1 MDLLTFLQNPFAAI
15 GGSIGA
21 ALEPILAAWLV
32 SLILTILGIAVLAG
46 AIPGIVMG
54 LIWGERRLLAF
65 MQDRIGPNRVGPQG
79 LLQSVADALKLLTKE
94 DVVPARADR
103 FLHFVAPLLVLAFSL
118 MVWAVIPWNK
128 DMALADLNVAVLYVI
143 AMGGVPTVGFII
155 AGWASDNK
163 YSLLGGMRAAA
174 QFISYE
180 IPGVLA
186 VVTPVLLAGT
196 MSMQGIAEAQRGA
209 WFVFYPIIGQ
219 VAFIVFL
226 IAGVAESNRTPFDLV
241 EAESEIIA
249 GFHTEYS
256 GMRFALFFLA
266 EYANVFAI
274 SAIGATLFL
283 GGYTMFGLEQYI
295 PGYLFMMG
303 KTSGLVFLFFWLRGT
318 LPRLRYDQ
326 LMNFAWKGLLPVAL
340 FNVLLTAGLI
350 SVFQAYLAPLIQPL
364 AQR

>member
-1 MDLLTFLQNPFAAI
+1 MVEGLYQFIHNPFGTI
-15 GGSIGA
+15 GT
-21 ALEPILAAWLV
+21 ALGTALDPVLPAWLV
-32 SLILTILGIAVLAG
+32 YLILTVLGIAVVAG
-46 AIPGIVMG
+46 AIPAIVMG
-54 LIWGERRLLAF
+54 EIWAERRVIAKF
-65 MQDRIGPNRVGPQG
+65 QDRIGPNRVGPFG
-79 LLQSVADALKLLTKE
+79 LLQPVADALKLLTKE
-94 DVVPARADR
+94 DVLPARADR
-103 FLHFVAPLLVLAFSL
+103 YLHFLAPILVLAFSL

-128 DMALADLNVAVLYVI
+128 GMALADLNVAVLYVI
-143 AMGGVPTVGFII
+143 AMGGVPTIGFIV
-155 AGWASDNK
+155 AGWASYNK

-186 VVTPVLLAGT
+186 VLTPVLLAGS
-196 MSMQGIAEAQRGA
+196 MSLQDIAQAQRPL
-209 WFVFYPIIGQ
+209 WFVFYPVIGQ
-219 VAFIVFL
+219 LAFVIFL

-283 GGYTMFGLEQYI
+283 GGYTMFGLEDYI
-295 PGYLFMMG
+295 PGYLFLIG
-303 KTSGLVFLFFWLRGT
+303 KALALVFVFFWLRGT

-340 FNVLLTAGLI
+340 LNVLLTGAGVSL
-350 SVFQAYLAPLIQPL
+350 FQAFVQPIL
-364 AQR
+364 PR

>member
-1 MDLLTFLQNPFAAI
+1 
-15 GGSIGA
+15 
-21 ALEPILAAWLV
+21 
-32 SLILTILGIAVLAG
+32 VLAG
-46 AIPGIVMG
+46 AIPTIVMG
-54 LIWGERRLLAF
+54 EIWAERRVLAL
-65 MQDRIGPNRVGPQG
+65 MQDRWGPNRVGPFG

-118 MVWAVIPWNK
+118 AVWVVIPWGRGIVV
-128 DMALADLNVAVLYVI
+128 ADINVAVLYVI
-143 AMGGVPTVGFII
+143 AMAGVPTVGFII

-186 VVTPVLLAGT
+186 VLTPVLLAGT
-196 MSMQGIAEAQRGA
+196 MSLSGIAEAQRPL

-219 VAFIVFL
+219 VAFVVFL

-274 SAIGATLFL
+274 SAIGTTLFL
-283 GGYTMFGLEQYI
+283 GGYTMFGLEDVI
-295 PGYLFMMG
+295 PGWIFMMG
-303 KTSGLVFLFFWLRGT
+303 KTTSLVFLFFWLRGT

-340 FNVLLTAGLI
+340 LNILLTAAMASAFRAWI
-350 SVFQAYLAPLIQPL
+350 APLIPGL
-364 AQR
+364 V